1 MKEKSGWRAWL
12 GAATWMTLCAASPG
26 AHADEIHVLATGAL
40 HGAFDQLVPMFEK
53 SSGHRLAIAWGPS
66 YGTSAEALPMRL
78 RNGEK
83 VDICFMMK
91 PALQQQ
97 VDAGRFDRASL
108 SDIAA
113 SGIGVAVR
121 KGVAVPDVST
131 DDALR
136 HALLSAKSVAFSEG
150 ASGTYIVDTLF
161 KRLGIVDQ
169 MKAKS
174 VLIRGKELVGTALA
188 RGDAELGLQQISELK
203 VTPGIDFAGPLP
215 ADVQKTSVI
224 SSAIAVNAQAADAS
238 RAFAAFLKTAPAVAV
253 LQKTGLDP
261 L

>member
-1 MKEKSGWRAWL
+1 MKEKSSRRAWL
-12 GAATWMTLCAASPG
+12 AAAAWITLCMASHG
-26 AHADEIHVLATGAL
+26 AHADDIHVLATGAL

-53 SSGHRLAIAWGPS
+53 SSGHRLEIAWGPS
-66 YGTSAEALPMRL
+66 YGTSPEALPMRL
-78 RNGEK
+78 RNGEP
-83 VDICFMMK
+83 VDICFMIK
-91 PALQQQ
+91 PALQQE

-121 KGVAVPDVST
+121 KGLAVPDVGS

-136 HALLSAKSVAFSEG
+136 RALLSARSVAFSEG
-150 ASGTYIVDTLF
+150 ASGTYIVGTLF
-161 KRLGIVDQ
+161 ERLGIAEQ
-169 MKAKS
+169 MKSKS
-174 VLIRGKELVGTALA
+174 VLIRGKELVGAALA

-224 SSAIAVNAQAADAS
+224 SSAIAVHAQAADAS

-253 LQKTGLDP
+253 LNKTGLDP

>member
-1 MKEKSGWRAWL
+1 MKEKSNWRAWA
-12 GAATWMTLCAASPG
+12 AATACMTFGATSPG
-26 AHADEIHVLATGAL
+26 AHAENIHVLATGAL
-40 HGAFDQLVPMFEK
+40 HGAFEHLVPMFER
-53 SSGHRLAIAWGPS
+53 SSGHRLDIGWGPS
-66 YGTSAEALPMRL
+66 YGTSSEALPMRL

-83 VDICFMMK
+83 VDICFMIK
-91 PALQQQ
+91 PALQQE
-97 VDAGRFDRASL
+97 VDAGRFDPATL

-121 KGVAVPDVST
+121 KGIAVPDVST

-136 HALLSAKSVAFSEG
+136 RTLLSAKSVAFSEG
-150 ASGTYIVDTLF
+150 ASGTYIVGTLF
-161 KRLGIVDQ
+161 KRLGIAEQ
-169 MKAKS
+169 MKSKS

-203 VTPGIDFAGPLP
+203 VTPGIDFAGALP

-238 RAFAAFLKTAPAVAV
+238 RAFAAFLKTAPARAV
-253 LQKTGLDP
+253 LQETGLDP

>member
-1 MKEKSGWRAWL
+1 MKEKRSWRTCVA
-12 GAATWMTLCAASPG
+12 AATWVTLCAASQG
-26 AHADEIHVLATGAL
+26 AHADDIHVLATGAL
-40 HGAFDQLVPMFEK
+40 HGALGQLVPMFEK
-53 SSGHRLAIAWGPS
+53 SSGHRLEIAWGPS
-66 YGTSAEALPMRL
+66 YGTSPEALPMRL

-83 VDICFMMK
+83 VDICFMIK
-91 PALQQQ
+91 PALQQE
-97 VDAGRFDRASL
+97 VDAGRFDRATL

-121 KGVAVPDVST
+121 KGIAVPDVST

-136 HALLSAKSVAFSEG
+136 RALLSAKSVAFSEG
-150 ASGTYIVDTLF
+150 ASGTYIVGTLF
-161 KRLGIVDQ
+161 TRLGIAEQ
-169 MKAKS
+169 MKSKS

-188 RGDAELGLQQISELK
+188 RGDADLGLQQISELK

-224 SSAIAVNAQAADAS
+224 SSAIAANAQAVEAS
-238 RAFAAFLKTAPAVAV
+238 RAFAAFLKTAPAVDV
-253 LQKTGLDP
+253 LRKTGLDP

>member
-1 MKEKSGWRAWL
+1 MKEKSIWRTCVAAAAWV
-12 GAATWMTLCAASPG
+12 TLCAASPG
-26 AHADEIHVLATGAL
+26 AHAEDIHVLATGAL
-40 HGAFDQLVPMFEK
+40 HGAFGQLVPMFEK
-53 SSGHRLAIAWGPS
+53 SSGHRLEIAWGPS
-66 YGTSAEALPMRL
+66 YGKSAEALPMRL

-83 VDICFMMK
+83 VDICFMIK
-91 PALQQQ
+91 PALEQE
-97 VDAGRFDRASL
+97 VDAGRFDRATL

-113 SGIGVAVR
+113 TGIGVAVR
-121 KGVAVPDVST
+121 KGLAVPDIST

-136 HALLSAKSVAFSEG
+136 RALLSAKSVAFSEG
-150 ASGTYIVDTLF
+150 ASGTYIVGTLF
-161 KRLGIVDQ
+161 NRLGIAEQ
-169 MKAKS
+169 MKSKS

-188 RGDAELGLQQISELK
+188 RGDADLGLQQISELK

-224 SSAIAVNAQAADAS
+224 SSAIAANAQAADAS

>member
-1 MKEKSGWRAWL
+1 MKKKSNWRPCVTAAAWV
-12 GAATWMTLCAASPG
+12 ALCAASSG
-26 AHADEIHVLATGAL
+26 VHADDIHVLATGAL
-40 HGAFDQLVPMFEK
+40 HGAFAQLVPMFEK
-53 SSGHRLAIAWGPS
+53 SSGHRLEIAWGPS

-83 VDICFMMK
+83 VDICFMIK
-91 PALQQQ
+91 PALQQE
-97 VDAGRFDRASL
+97 VDAGRFDRATL

-121 KGVAVPDVST
+121 KGIAVPDVST

-136 HALLSAKSVAFSEG
+136 RALLSAKSVAFSEG
-150 ASGTYIVDTLF
+150 ASGTYIVGTLF
-161 KRLGIVDQ
+161 ERLGIAEQ
-169 MKAKS
+169 MKSKS

-203 VTPGIDFAGPLP
+203 VTPGIAFAGPLP

-224 SSAIAVNAQAADAS
+224 SSAIAMNAKAVDAS
-238 RAFAAFLKTAPAVAV
+238 RAFTAFLKTAPAVAV
-253 LQKTGLDP
+253 LQKTGLDS

>member
-1 MKEKSGWRAWL
+1 MKDKSSWRTCVAAAAWV
-12 GAATWMTLCAASPG
+12 TLCAASTG
-26 AHADEIHVLATGAL
+26 AHAEDIHVLATGAL
-40 HGAFDQLVPMFEK
+40 HGAFGQLVPMFEK
-53 SSGHRLAIAWGPS
+53 SSGHRLEIAWGPS
-66 YGTSAEALPMRL
+66 YGTSSEALPMRL

-83 VDICFMMK
+83 VDICFMIK
-91 PALQQQ
+91 PALQQE
-97 VDAGRFDRASL
+97 VDAGRFDRATL

-121 KGVAVPDVST
+121 KGIAVPDVST

-136 HALLSAKSVAFSEG
+136 RALLAAKSVAFSEG
-150 ASGTYIVDTLF
+150 ASGTYIVGTLF
-161 KRLGIVDQ
+161 KRLGIVEQ
-169 MKAKS
+169 MNAKS

-238 RAFAAFLKTAPAVAV
+238 RAFAAFLKTAPARAV
-253 LQKTGLDP
+253 LQETGLDP